1 MFRRF
6 HLASRPFS
14 SAHSWDAGPGPKG
27 DCSRGRD
34 RVGGYD
40 RAGEFLALGILQD
53 FDPEQERL
61 RILTPLPDPARIAA
75 VAFGSLRLEPT
86 GKDSVSPPGA
96 RPFARVRK
104 DTKVATSP
112 SRRGRRRGRSA
123 VMKDISTVRLRLRP
137 KFYPASCSQV
147 PDPAVPTFPSDR
159 RFPVRSALAL
169 IPRDHS
175 SVVVG

>member
-1 MFRRF
+1 VERSRTNGRPGGRRHRPVIHRPPDHRRPCHALTPRSPTPAPRPPVPMFRRF

-112 SRRGRRRGRSA
+112 SRRGRRRGRDA
-123 VMKDISTVRLRLRP
+123 EGDVAQL
-137 KFYPASCSQV
+137 
-147 PDPAVPTFPSDR
+147 
-159 RFPVRSALAL
+159 
-169 IPRDHS
+169 
-175 SVVVG
+175 